1 MILGRGAAAP
11 KADAKPKEPA
21 KQPPATDQKGAIKAD
36 APPRTLRKMP
46 SAADADADPGD
57 RFADIRKLE
66 KADPVRFDERF
77 AEMSDADQDAY
88 LRAG

>member
-1 MILGRGAAAP
+1 
-11 KADAKPKEPA
+11 
-21 KQPPATDQKGAIKAD
+21 
-36 APPRTLRKMP
+36 MP